1 MDSSNNSRKNTR
13 EYFLEFLMLF
23 AAVTLGF
30 FAENQREAIGEKER
44 GVQYAMRLIEDLD
57 LDSIRLVEVM
67 DNYDQKI
74 KQINALIP
82 LMQGAMPAAAF
93 YDSLYDFFTLPSYR
107 AIVVGVNFV
116 ENLATRDELKAGNMR
131 LIRSDS
137 IVRRISLYTRREA
150 IFMANQSRYRD
161 KRSQI
166 IDLVEEIYDM
176 PQLAMERMKG
186 EKEHKVII
194 LNKDPQKVRTLV
206 NYIVHLQGMIHN
218 LQSNIA
224 AMRLERWVL
233 KNHLKAYIVN
243 NS

>member
-1 MDSSNNSRKNTR
+1 MDRSKGTQKNTR

-57 LDSIRLVEVM
+57 LDSIRLDEVM

-74 KQINALIP
+74 KQINTLIP

-93 YDSLYDFFTLPSYR
+93 YDSLYAFYTLPSAR
-107 AIVVGVNFV
+107 AIVSGVSFV

-150 IFMANQSRYRD
+150 IYIGNQTRYRD
-161 KRSQI
+161 KRMQI
-166 IDLVEEIYDM
+166 IDLVEEIDDM

-186 EKEHKVII
+186 IKEHKVIVI
-194 LNKDPQKVRTLV
+194 NKNPEKVRTLV
-206 NYIVHLQGMIHN
+206 NYIVHLQNMIHN
-218 LQSNIA
+218 LQANVA
-224 AMRLERWVL
+224 GMRLERWVL
-233 KNHLKAYIVN
+233 KRHLEEYITN